1 MSKLKSGC
9 SLFRLR
15 LSAWFRRRRSQRIDF
30 ISITLMLFA
39 LKEVRNQE
47 RRLYLRA
54 VFCRPWLRPQGSR
67 GAPRPAVLGSCRCW
81 GENLYYSPNAVVA
94 VALQELLLPKPLQET
109 RAARSISHRFHP
121 SSEAKFSPYIREGKP
136 SKPRRPDQ
144 TLVGRRNSSLA
155 SGGAR

>member
-15 LSAWFRRRRSQRIDF
+15 LSAWFHRRRSQRIDF
-30 ISITLMLFA
+30 ISITPILFA

-47 RRLYLRA
+47 LCLYLRA
-54 VFCRPWLRPQGSR
+54 VFCRPWLHPQGPR

-81 GENLYYSPNAVVA
+81 GENLYYSPNAVV
-94 VALQELLLPKPLQET
+94 VLALQELLLPKALQET

-121 SSEAKFSPYIREGKP
+121 SSEAKFSPNIREGKP

-144 TLVGRRNSSLA
+144 TLAGRRNSSLA
-155 SGGAR
+155 SVGAR